1 MARILCCKGILKR
14 PVLII
19 SYKTQLNISIFMETE
34 GQDTEQPA
42 QDLEDLLNPRGGQ
55 STISLFSEEDKQESL
70 QIETLDP

>member
-1 MARILCCKGILKR
+1 
-14 PVLII
+14 
-19 SYKTQLNISIFMETE
+19 METE